1 MYYAIVGERDG
12 VPVYRTKSNGWR
24 QWSSDPLLARRYKYR
39 KTAEGALCSKWVNQY
54 AVDIKLIHVEE
65 ILSEKTDGRG
75 GYRAKARRPL
85 TGDSPR
91 VTTSINIEE
100 RLLDKLDG
108 LAASTGETRSDIINR
123 LLRDLQP
130 SNPHGERK

>member
-1 MYYAIVGERDG
+1 MA
-12 VPVYRTKSNGWR
+12 
-24 QWSSDPLLARRYKYR
+24 
-39 KTAEGALCSKWVNQY
+39 
-54 AVDIKLIHVEE
+54 
-65 ILSEKTDGRG
+65 TDKRG

-85 TGDSPR
+85 AGESRR

-123 LLRDLQP
+123 LLRIEVKRSRSQ
-130 SNPHGERK
+130 